1 MADTILS
8 RLILPLRERAPRAG
22 IYLDDDNN
30 GQSFAAYREIYQRVQ
45 AAAAAFRNA
54 GIGTGTRIII
64 PFDTSFDCIVA
75 FLALAGIGAIPL
87 SVKTPASGGN
97 PMEYGEYLRLLI
109 SRFGAS
115 FVVGAPGLATEG
127 LSVPRVHPGEA
138 SAGGDFSG
146 WADPSEA
153 DIAFV
158 QFSSGTTSE
167 PKGVVIK
174 HGQLIR
180 QLDMIVTH
188 DRRTEQDV
196 GSCWLP
202 LFHDMGLVGTLLT
215 PIYAGHDLR
224 LCSPARFLLD
234 PVDWLHGLSE
244 RGVSISA
251 IPNFGLAYL
260 LKRLEEPDV
269 DLSALRLDKLRRIYI
284 GSDTIDADVVYLL
297 ARKLAPYGLCGNAFS
312 PCYGMAEAVL
322 MVSCKPQEEAVRVSD
337 RAGAA
342 VVSVG
347 PILEGFEL
355 RLVSADGTTASPGE
369 NGEILLRGGSIG
381 DGYFESDRPMLD
393 AEGYYHT
400 GDMGFVEDGQLYISG
415 RIGDR
420 VKINGQNYFLP
431 HLENALH
438 AHPELRPG
446 GAAIIQTSGELA
458 VLAEPS
464 NFRSGE
470 RLISLRSELAEV
482 LLSTTGVKVP
492 AERIFFVRR
501 GQIKRTSSGKLQRN
515 LVARAFVDRQLK
527 IFEIT
532 QDA

>member
-22 IYLDDDNN
+22 IYLDDDNK
-30 GQSFAAYREIYQRVQ
+30 GQAFASYREIYRGVQ
-45 AAAAAFRNA
+45 AAAHGFRA
-54 GIGTGTRIII
+54 VGVGTGTRVII

-75 FLALAGIGAIPL
+75 FLALVGIGAIPL
-87 SVKTPASGGN
+87 SIKTPASGGN
-97 PMEYGEYLRLLI
+97 PREYGEYLCLLI
-109 SRFGAS
+109 SRFDVG
-115 FVVGAPGLATEG
+115 FVIDVPGLVPG
-127 LSVPRVHPGEA
+127 QLSVPQVRV
-138 SAGGDFSG
+138 SAEYSGGGFAD
-146 WADPSEA
+146 WADSSGA

-167 PKGVVIK
+167 PKGIVIR

-196 GSCWLP
+196 VSSWLP

-215 PIYAGHDLR
+215 PIYAGHDLH
-224 LCSPARFLLD
+224 LCSPAGFLLD
-234 PVDWLHGLSE
+234 PVEWLHGLSE
-244 RGVSISA
+244 HGVSVSA

-284 GSDTIDADVVYLL
+284 GSDTIDADVVSLL
-297 ARKLAPYGLCGNAFS
+297 ARKLAQYGLRGNAFS

-322 MVSCKPQEEAVRVSD
+322 MVSCKQQEEAVRVSEKM
-337 RAGAA
+337 GAA

-347 PILEGFEL
+347 AILEGFEL
-355 RLVSADGTTASPGE
+355 RLVRPDGTPVSPGE

-393 AEGYYHT
+393 AEGFYHT

-446 GAAIIQTSGELA
+446 GAAIIQASGVLA
-458 VLAEPS
+458 VLAKPS
-464 NFRSGE
+464 NFRSE
-470 RLISLRSELAEV
+470 ARLMSLRSELSGV
-482 LLSTTGVKVP
+482 LLSSTGVKVP
-492 AERIFFVRR
+492 AERVYFVRR

-515 LVARAFVDRQLK
+515 LVTKAFVDQQLK

-532 QDA
+532 DEA